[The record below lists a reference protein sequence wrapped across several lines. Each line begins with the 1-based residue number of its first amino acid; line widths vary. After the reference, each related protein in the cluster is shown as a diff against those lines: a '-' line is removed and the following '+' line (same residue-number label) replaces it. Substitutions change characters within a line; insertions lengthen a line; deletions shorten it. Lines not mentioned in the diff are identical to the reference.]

1 VQLGISQET
10 FDPLDINQL
19 SYPAIQTQHTYRPT
33 NVAAKKSPKKS
44 TDSKPVAF
52 ESAMQELEALVARME
67 KGDRSLE
74 DSLKDFERGVELTR
88 TCQTA
93 LRDAEQKVQ
102 KLVSDSGQATLAP
115 FDDDDE
121 PDA

>member
-1 VQLGISQET
+1 
-10 FDPLDINQL
+10 
-19 SYPAIQTQHTYRPT
+19 
-33 NVAAKKSPKKS
+33 VAEKKTAKKSEG
-44 TDSKPVAF
+44 SKPVNF
-52 ESAMQELEALVARME
+52 EAALLELEKLVARME

-88 TCQTA
+88 LCQAA

-102 KLVSDSGQATLAP
+102 KLMGDNPQSPLVD
-115 FDDDDE
+115 FDQDN